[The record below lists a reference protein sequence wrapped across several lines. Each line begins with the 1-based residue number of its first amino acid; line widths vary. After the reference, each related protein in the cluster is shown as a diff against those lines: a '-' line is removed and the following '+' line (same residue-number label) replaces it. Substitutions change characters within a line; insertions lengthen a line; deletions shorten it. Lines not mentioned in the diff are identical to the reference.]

1 MTTDNETRVNN
12 LSRLQEY
19 LIRTSDLVDQ
29 KDVTM
34 ELLSAV
40 QELKDDILNNSLVQ
54 RDTDYNRE
62 QRVSALEVL
71 PVVEDKLVLCG
82 NSQGDKED
90 VTSGLL
96 EPLHFVQFLTRQ
108 VQSGKVIFTE

>member
-19 LIRTSDLVDQ
+19 LIRTSELVDQ

-34 ELLSAV
+34 ELLFVV
-40 QELKDDILNNSLVQ
+40 QELKDELLTNSLVQ
-54 RDTDYNRE
+54 RNTDYNKE

-71 PVVEDKLVLCG
+71 PVVEDKLVLSA
-82 NSQGDKED
+82 NLQGDREE
-90 VTSGLL
+90 VTSELL
-96 EPLHFVQFLTRQ
+96 EPLHFVQFLRREIE
-108 VQSGKVIFTE
+108 SGRVIFTE